1 VVSIGLSLPNPI
13 PSAASET
20 LTANGVDP
28 SGGQLTF
35 TWTATA
41 GTVLIPGAA
50 DGSIQTFVAPTLAPQ
65 TAPVPLTFTVTATS
79 SATGLTGSATVTV
92 VVNPTGDFILIN
104 ATGVVYRTRKG
115 RLVVT
120 ASDTTPGVTLT
131 CTLDIIN
138 PATGLQYTGV
148 MGPAI
153 PASPGIFTITFSNVP
168 PPNTVTVT
176 SSAGGVAQSGITF
189 LR

>member
-1 VVSIGLSLPNPI
+1 V
-13 PSAASET
+13 T

-28 SGGQLTF
+28 AAGVLTF
-35 TWTATA
+35 TWTAPA
-41 GTVLIPGAA
+41 GVVLVPSAA
-50 DGSIQTFVAPTLAPQ
+50 DGSIQTFVAPTLGVGVAPL
-65 TAPVPLTFTVTATS
+65 PLTFTATVTS
-79 SATGLTGSATVTV
+79 SVTGLTGTATITIVD
-92 VVNPTGDFILIN
+92 NPSGDFILIN

-120 ASDTTPGVTLT
+120 ATDVTPGITMT

-148 MGPAI
+148 MGPTI
-153 PASPGIFTITFSNVP
+153 PAAPGVYTITFSNVP
-168 PPNTVTVT
+168 PPNTVTVN
-176 SSAGGVAQSGITF
+176 SSAGGVAVSGITF